1 MANLSI
7 TAANVIPSEGA
18 VISSGTVGGTAVTIV
33 AGNLL
38 YKHTDGTL
46 LLATNATAVGAAV
59 IGMALGGA
67 GTGQVVRYV
76 SEDPDLTLGATTA
89 ATTVGDP
96 LYLTTLGACS
106 ILTAD
111 LDIGEFVT
119 FLGITTVANSKI
131 NFKIVASG
139 FARTTDQI

>member
-7 TAANVIPSEGA
+7 TAANVVPSEGA
-18 VISSGTVGGTAVTIV
+18 VISSGTVGGTAVTVV

-59 IGMALGGA
+59 VGMALGGA

-76 SEDPDLTLGATTA
+76 SEDPDLTLGATA
-89 ATTVGDP
+89 TVGDP
-96 LYLTTLGACS
+96 IYLTTAGGCS

-119 FLGITTVANSKI
+119 FLGITTVANSKV

>member
-7 TAANVIPSEGA
+7 TAANVVPSEGA
-18 VISSGTVGGTAVTIV
+18 VISSGTVGGTAVTVV

-59 IGMALGGA
+59 VGMALGGA
-67 GTGQVVRYV
+67 STGQVVRYV
-76 SEDPDLTLGATTA
+76 SEDPDLTLGATA
-89 ATTVGDP
+89 TVGDP
-96 LYLTTLGACS
+96 IYLTTAGGCS

-119 FLGITTVANSKI
+119 FLGITTVANSKV

-139 FARTTDQI
+139 FARTTNQI

>member
-7 TAANVIPSEGA
+7 TAANVVPSEGA
-18 VISSGTVGGTAVTIV
+18 VISSGTVGGTAVTVV

-59 IGMALGGA
+59 VGMALGGA
-67 GTGQVVRYV
+67 STGQVVRYV
-76 SEDPDLTLGATTA
+76 SEDPDLTLGATA
-89 ATTVGDP
+89 TVGDP
-96 LYLTTLGACS
+96 IYLTTAGGCS

-119 FLGITTVANSKI
+119 FLGITTVANSKV

>member
-18 VISSGTVGGTAVTIV
+18 VISSGTVGGTAVTVV

-59 IGMALGGA
+59 VGMALGGA
-67 GTGQVVRYV
+67 STGQVVRYV
-76 SEDPDLTLGATTA
+76 SEDPDLTLGATA
-89 ATTVGDP
+89 TVGDP
-96 LYLTTLGACS
+96 IYLTTAGGCS

-119 FLGITTVANSKI
+119 FLGITTVANSKV

>member
-18 VISSGTVGGTAVTIV
+18 VISSGTVGGTAVTVV

-67 GTGQVVRYV
+67 STGQVVRYV
-76 SEDPDLTLGATTA
+76 SEDPDLTLGATA
-89 ATTVGDP
+89 TVGDP
-96 LYLTTLGACS
+96 IYLTTAGGCS

-119 FLGITTVANSKI
+119 FLGITTVANSKV

>member
-1 MANLSI
+1 MADLSI

-18 VISSGTVGGTAVTIV
+18 VISSGTVGGTAVTVV
-33 AGNLL
+33 AGKLL
-38 YKHTDGTL
+38 YRHTDGTL

-59 IGMALGGA
+59 VGMALGGA

-76 SEDPDLTLGATTA
+76 SEDPDLTLGATA
-89 ATTVGDP
+89 TVGDP
-96 LYLTTLGACS
+96 LYLTTAGGCS
-106 ILTAD
+106 ILTED

-119 FLGITTVANSKI
+119 FLGITTVASSKV

-139 FARTTDQI
+139 FARTTNQI

>member
-18 VISSGTVGGTAVTIV
+18 VISSGTVGGTAVTVV

-46 LLATNATAVGAAV
+46 LLADNTTALKAAV
-59 IGMALGGA
+59 VGMALGGA
-67 GTGQVVRYV
+67 STNQVVRYV
-76 SEDPDLTLGATTA
+76 SEDPDLTLGATA
-89 ATTVGDP
+89 TVGDP
-96 LYLTTLGACS
+96 LYLTTSGGCS

-119 FLGITTVANSKI
+119 FLGITTVANSKV

>member
-18 VISSGTVGGTAVTIV
+18 VISSGTVGGTAVTVV

-59 IGMALGGA
+59 VGMALGGA

-76 SEDPDLTLGATTA
+76 SEDPDLTLGATA
-89 ATTVGDP
+89 TVGDP
-96 LYLTTLGACS
+96 IYLTTAGGCS

-119 FLGITTVANSKI
+119 FLGITTVANSKV

>member
-1 MANLSI
+1 MADLSI

-18 VISSGTVGGTAVTIV
+18 VISSGTVGGTGVTV
-33 AGNLL
+33 TAGKLL

-59 IGMALGGA
+59 VGMALGGA
-67 GTGQVVRYV
+67 STGQVVRYV
-76 SEDPDLTLGATTA
+76 SEDPDLTLGATA
-89 ATTVGDP
+89 TVGDP
-96 LYLTTLGACS
+96 LYLTTAGGCS

-119 FLGITTVANSKI
+119 FLGITTVVNSKV